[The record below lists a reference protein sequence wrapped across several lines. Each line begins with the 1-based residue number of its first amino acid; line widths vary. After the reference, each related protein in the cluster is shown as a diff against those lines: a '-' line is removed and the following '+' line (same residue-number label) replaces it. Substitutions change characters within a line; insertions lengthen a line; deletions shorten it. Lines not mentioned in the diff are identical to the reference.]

1 MTLRLWFWTINIS
14 LLIFRICALFFVQI
28 GLSNQTYQAWF
39 YSKTLSLS
47 YFDLPPLTP
56 LIIKLSTYLLGGA
69 AFAIRLPSAL
79 FLFLT
84 SLIFYLALKRISD
97 EKAAFFGFLL
107 INIIPAFSLFSLFG
121 SPVFSVFI
129 FFCVLSF
136 FLLSII
142 VTTQNKN
149 LFYPLAV
156 SLGLALLT
164 NYLALL
170 PILAFALFLIFSAKE
185 RFWLKRKEPYFLLGI
200 LFLFSLPIILWN
212 VGNNWIG
219 ITIALKQNLKTL
231 PFYAPLPI
239 ILSLF
244 IAALAA
250 VKLRRYFQNK
260 AFKILAFAFIVC
272 GIAFNAYLFSCISK
286 KEIPKGFSSAFQLF
300 LNDIYDDGKELSQEI
315 IKTLESGGLRSKPF
329 IFTNDASLAAKLS
342 FILREK
348 DYEILCFN
356 EETDAYDLE
365 RREIIPFR
373 NRNALFITRG
383 SNYSDAQNYSKAFA
397 SSRKTKKLPTVVKDK
412 EINVYYLTYF
422 GFFKPASLDIK
433 YKAADIGE
441 AKDIWIELLRYDY
454 AAFKFINRTIHNKVL
469 DYPMSWISF
478 CDSKGINIG
487 LIVICSICVLLL
499 WKYKRENFWTTLALF
514 INALIVSTVIT
525 YVIKIYVARPR
536 PLAHFGIENVV
547 YFYEM
552 VYKNSFPSGHTQAAF
567 VMCFF
572 VFMLIRKH
580 WFLFSFL
587 ALGMGIERIY
597 VGSHFPSDVLIGAL
611 IGIFSAFS
619 VIKIS
624 QMFAKS
630 AAGGRQKFPS
640 LKRWTIK
647 R

>member
-1 MTLRLWFWTINIS
+1 MTLRLWFWTINAA
-14 LLIFRICALFFVQI
+14 LLIFRLCALFFVQN
-28 GLSNQTYQAWF
+28 GLSNQTYQAWL
-39 YSKTLSLS
+39 YSKHIALS
-47 YFDLPPLTP
+47 YFDLPPLIP
-56 LIIKLSTYLLGGA
+56 LIIKFSTYLLGDT
-69 AFAIRLPSAL
+69 AFAISLPSAL

-84 SLIFYLALKRISD
+84 SWIFYLAIEKISD
-97 EKAAFFGFLL
+97 EKAAFFGFVF
-107 INIIPAFSLFSLFG
+107 INLIPAFSFFPLFG
-121 SPVFSVFI
+121 SPIFSVFA
-129 FFCVLSF
+129 FFCMLSF
-136 FLLSII
+136 FLFLLI
-142 VTTQNKN
+142 VKTENKN

-170 PILAFALFLIFSAKE
+170 LILSVMLLLIFSAKE
-185 RFWLKRKEPYFLLGI
+185 RSWLKRKEPYFLLGI

-212 VGNNWIG
+212 VGNNYIA

-231 PFYAPLPI
+231 SFYAPLSVI
-239 ILSLF
+239 FSLF
-244 IAALAA
+244 IAAFAA
-250 VKLRRYFQNK
+250 IKLRQYFQNK
-260 AFKILAFAFIVC
+260 TFKISTLVIVIC
-272 GIAFNAYLFSCISK
+272 AILVNAYLLFSVTK
-286 KEIPKGFSSAFQLF
+286 KEVPKGFAAPFQVF
-300 LNDIYDDGKELSQEI
+300 LNDISDDGKELSEEI

-329 IFTNDASLAAKLS
+329 IFTNDAALAAKLS
-342 FILREK
+342 FILKDK
-348 DYEILCFN
+348 DYEIACFN
-356 EETDAYDLE
+356 EETDAYDLK
-365 RREIIPFR
+365 RREILTFR
-373 NRNALFITRG
+373 NRNALFVT
-383 SNYSDAQNYSKAFA
+383 SDAKYADAQDYSKAFA
-397 SSRKTKKLPTVVKDK
+397 SSRKTKKLPIVVKDK
-412 EINVYYLTYF
+412 EINTYYLTYF
-422 GFFKPASLDIK
+422 GFFKPASLDVK
-433 YKAADIGE
+433 YKAASIAE
-441 AKDIWIELLRYDY
+441 AKDIWSELLRYDY
-454 AAFKFINRTIHNKVL
+454 AVFNFINRNIHIKVL
-469 DYPMSWISF
+469 DYPMSWISY

-487 LIVICSICVLLL
+487 LIVICAICIFIL
-499 WKYKRENFWTTLALF
+499 WKNKREHFWNILALF
-514 INALIVSTVIT
+514 ITALIISTVIT
-525 YVIKIYVARPR
+525 YTIKIYVARPR